1 MRLGFQALCLVVIP
15 ETLAAP
21 MVVALCAQWLVV
33 EWGNGEF
40 ESGGLVFDKKIGK
53 KSPIF
58 QLVIPIFSNINF

>member
-33 EWGNGEF
+33 EWGMGNL
-40 ESGGLVFDKKIGK
+40 SGGLVFDKKFGK